1 MIRAELDKANEK
13 PKEKLQ
19 SQLNTIVP
27 MEIVRAQPFFS
38 KNARILRD
46 QLDEY
51 VQGFPAT
58 RAHRKII
65 ANKYKMDDLIMM
77 NSSGTK
83 SLEKPSGVT
92 IDPTN

>member
-1 MIRAELDKANEK
+1 M
-13 PKEKLQ
+13 Q

-58 RAHRKII
+58 KAHRKII
-65 ANKYKMDDLIMM
+65 ANKYKMDDLQIT
-77 NSSGTK
+77 S
-83 SLEKPSGVT
+83 SLEKASF
-92 IDPTN
+92 DQTNQSIGEEGGP